1 METVTLAERPEL
13 VDKLWKFPGT
23 WSTFMLQ
30 DRTSDLYYDTCV
42 RLFPEFVMLALDGD
56 RAVARSFCVPLAW
69 DGDPASGLPA
79 EGWDWAI
86 RQGVQT
92 RLTGDEPTLVSA
104 LEITVQVDQRGKGLS
119 RLMLDA
125 MRSNVAALG
134 FSELVAPVRPNG
146 KPAYP
151 DESMESYLKR
161 TTDGLPDDPWLR
173 VHVRA
178 GGTIVN
184 VAPLSMHISGTLE
197 QWREWTGLPFDT
209 RGPIEVPDA
218 LVPVLCEPEHGYA
231 TYVEPNVWVLHRVG
245 DQPRARSAKRRRLAA
260 GEVGEA

>member
-1 METVTLAERPEL
+1 IVLCAVGVGRRPGERASRGGL
-13 VDKLWKFPGT
+13 GL
-23 WSTFMLQ
+23 
-30 DRTSDLYYDTCV
+30 
-42 RLFPEFVMLALDGD
+42 
-56 RAVARSFCVPLAW
+56 
-69 DGDPASGLPA
+69 GDPAGCPDASHRRRADAGLRPGDHGAGRPA
-79 EGWDWAI
+79 
-86 RQGVQT
+86 RQGTLAADARRHAEQCGRAGILRT
-92 RLTGDEPTLVSA
+92 RRA
-104 LEITVQVDQRGKGLS
+104 R
-119 RLMLDA
+119 
-125 MRSNVAALG
+125 
-134 FSELVAPVRPNG
+134 RPNG

-218 LVPVLCEPEHGYA
+218 LVPVPCEPEHGYA

-245 DQPRARSAKRRRLAA
+245 DQPRAGSAKGRRS
-260 GEVGEA
+260 VGD